1 VPRVLT
7 INPPDEV
14 LMKLADGT
22 SMRTF
27 SESRGMATFRATI
40 GLKKI

>member
-14 LMKLADGT
+14 LMKLADGR
-22 SMRTF
+22 SIRTF